1 MRTLCYATKKG
12 YNLFAEQTFEKS
24 EMVEELALRELG
36 HEGLV
41 PNLPPRSGNRRVR
54 VRDHMGGSSHR
65 AIFKVALYSSLP
77 ILARTLSPCSNF
89 AINLPMATSQPATR
103 ILSSALALCLA
114 LMGAASMLYYH
125 QRLFMPRVQ
134 AARTAQGLGDG
145 YLFGNDFYQVWL
157 AARES
162 LRNSRDPYSPEMT
175 REIQT
180 GLFGRPLDATRPSD
194 PIDRR
199 VFPYPAFTGLLFW
212 PAAEFPFPLVR
223 AVVVCLLAL
232 LTIVTVMLWVRALH
246 WRIGGKWIALILLLS
261 LSSYPALEGLYSA
274 QLGLLVAFLLA
285 AAILTIQSG
294 HFFFAGFLLALT
306 TIKPHVTALVILYL
320 LLWSLHSWRQRW
332 RLLVGFFSTLA
343 LLTLAA
349 LVVFPHWIP
358 SWMQTVLAARHY
370 TQPPVLAEVLTSL
383 LGPHRA
389 GPATLILTAVFI
401 AIASLLAWRNRTA
414 AANSLT
420 FWITLSLLL
429 TITTITILR
438 GLAIY
443 DHLIML
449 PAILLLFRDR
459 NELAEAG
466 PVPRI
471 LLLVAALLLFWPWL
485 SAFALLVLRPWLAP
499 SIFNS
504 NAILSLPLRNAA
516 SLPFAVLVLLMW
528 MWRISSR
535 RSQQS
540 VAEHSCV

>member
-1 MRTLCYATKKG
+1 
-12 YNLFAEQTFEKS
+12 
-24 EMVEELALRELG
+24 
-36 HEGLV
+36 
-41 PNLPPRSGNRRVR
+41 
-54 VRDHMGGSSHR
+54 
-65 AIFKVALYSSLP
+65 
-77 ILARTLSPCSNF
+77 
-89 AINLPMATSQPATR
+89 MATSQPATR
-103 ILSSALALCLA
+103 TLSPTLALCLA
-114 LMGAASMLYYH
+114 LIGAASMLYYH

-134 AARTAQGLGDG
+134 AARTAQGIGDG

-162 LRNSRDPYSPEMT
+162 LRSRRDPYSPEMT

-180 GLFGRPLDATRPSD
+180 GLFGRPLDPTRPSD

-212 PAAEFPFPLVR
+212 PTAEFPFPLVR
-223 AVVVCLLAL
+223 AVVVCLLAA
-232 LTIVTVMLWVRALH
+232 LTVATMMFWLRALH
-246 WRIGGKWIALILLLS
+246 WKIAGKWIAVILLLT

-274 QLGLLVAFLLA
+274 QLGLIVGFLLA
-285 AAILTIQSG
+285 GAILAIQRG

-306 TIKPHVTALVILYL
+306 TIKPHVTALVIVYF
-320 LLWSLHSWRQRW
+320 LLWSLYLWRQRW
-332 RLLVGFFSTLA
+332 RLLVGLFSTLA

-358 SWMQTVLAARHY
+358 FWIQTVLEARHY

-389 GPATLILTAVFI
+389 VPATFILTAAFI
-401 AIASLLAWRNRTA
+401 AIACFLAWRNRTSD
-414 AANSLT
+414 ANSLA

-459 NELAEAG
+459 KELAEAG

-471 LLLVAALLLFWPWL
+471 LLLVSALLLFWPWL
-485 SAFALLVLRPWLAP
+485 SAFALMLLRPLLAP
-499 SIFNS
+499 SICNS

-516 SLPFAVLVLLMW
+516 SLPFSVLVLLMW
-528 MWRISSR
+528 MWRVTPRPSPEA
-535 RSQQS
+535 
-540 VAEHSCV
+540 VEEHSSA